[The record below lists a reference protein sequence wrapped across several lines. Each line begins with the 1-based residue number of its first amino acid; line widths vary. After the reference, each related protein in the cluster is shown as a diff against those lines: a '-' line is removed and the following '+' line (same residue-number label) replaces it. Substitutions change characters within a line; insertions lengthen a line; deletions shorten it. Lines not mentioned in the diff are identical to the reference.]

1 MTTWRVSWTSSAPG
15 APDLQGARD
24 EVLRAGLGR
33 LENAEQARPRGPY
46 TRAVSL
52 GKARLPD
59 VDDVSEALAITEGDD
74 YR

>member
-1 MTTWRVSWTSSAPG
+1 MN
-15 APDLQGARD
+15 